1 MDCPFCPAEKT
12 NVLET
17 RRSDTGT
24 VERRRRCPTCGQRFT
39 TTERITTEYLMVRK
53 QDGSLEPFD
62 RQKIAK
68 AIGKS
73 SNVFHI
79 PQADIAAFVDR
90 IVDGLEPEAPGVPI
104 SSDTIGRRVLQ
115 TLHDSRAVTDIARIR
130 FAAVFLGKTSRP
142 GGFQDAHDLANW
154 MQQNYPRTEDATGH
168 GQVVLKRTPGHT
180 ETFDKRKLER
190 AVGLSA
196 KGRGTDTHVRSLAT
210 KVALQVCERLDGQP
224 VITSH
229 QIATEVLA
237 CLRDLDDIAY
247 LRFAAVS
254 KPLRSVKD
262 FWREVCA
269 LTRPRDG

>member
-17 RRSDTGT
+17 RRPDPGA
-24 VERRRRCPTCGQRFT
+24 VERRRRCPACGERFT
-39 TTERITTEYLMVRK
+39 TTERVTAEHITVRK

-73 SNVFHI
+73 SSVFRI
-79 PQADIAAFVDR
+79 PQADIGAFVDR
-90 IVDGLEPEAPGVPI
+90 IVDSLQPEFPGSPI
-104 SSDTIGRRVLQ
+104 SSDAIGRRVLQ
-115 TLHDSRAVTDIARIR
+115 ILQDSRSVTDIARIR

-142 GGFQDAHDLANW
+142 GGFKNAHDLARW
-154 MQQNYPRTEDATGH
+154 MRQNYPQTEEIADFE
-168 GQVVLKRTPGHT
+168 QVVLKRSPRHS
-180 ETFDKRKLER
+180 EAFERRKLER
-190 AVGLSA
+190 SIGLSA
-196 KGRGTDTHVRSLAT
+196 KGRGTDAHVRSLAT
-210 KVALQVCERLDGQP
+210 KIARQVCEHLDGQP

-237 CLRDLDDIAY
+237 CLRKVDDIAY

-254 KPLRSVKD
+254 KPLRSVED

-269 LTRPRDG
+269 LTQL